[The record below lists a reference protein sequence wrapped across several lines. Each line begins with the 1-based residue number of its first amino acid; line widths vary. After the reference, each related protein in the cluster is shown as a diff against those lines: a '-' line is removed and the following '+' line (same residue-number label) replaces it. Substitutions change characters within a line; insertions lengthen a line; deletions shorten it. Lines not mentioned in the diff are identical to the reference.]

1 MPAVAYGKVLLTGIN
16 SFTGM
21 AIAKGL
27 LELGYAVRGTVR
39 SEAKATHPRDL
50 FKPYGDKIEV
60 VVATDLTMVRRHI
73 VPCGTSLVT
82 SNSNV
87 GGGLRFYCQ
96 RR

>member
-1 MPAVAYGKVLLTGIN
+1 MPAVASGKVLLTGIN

-50 FKPYGDKIEV
+50 FKPYGSNIEV
-60 VVATDLTMVRRHI
+60 VVVNDLTVVRRCI
-73 VPCGTSLVT
+73 IPCRTSLVT
-82 SNSNV
+82 STSNL
-87 GGGLRFYCQ
+87 GWGL
-96 RR
+96 